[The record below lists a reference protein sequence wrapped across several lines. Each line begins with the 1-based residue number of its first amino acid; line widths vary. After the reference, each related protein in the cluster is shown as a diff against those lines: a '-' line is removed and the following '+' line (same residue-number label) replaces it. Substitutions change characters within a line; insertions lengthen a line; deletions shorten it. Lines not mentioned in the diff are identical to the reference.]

1 MIDWLSILVGL
12 FIGLAVMW
20 LVDYIF
26 YGQRS
31 RADAAELRSLREQLA
46 TNTADYEESQ
56 ARVESVEGQLVAMG
70 DELVTARA
78 DAKEAAVRI
87 EALETELKTTKSNLS
102 AAKIEVDDLRA
113 QLRVANIR
121 AGEAVAPPKN
131 NNKGKDDLKLINGIG
146 PAYEKR
152 LNEAGINTFADLSHY
167 VPERVHEI
175 INPQTWQQID
185 PQAWVTEAKL
195 FVQTPHLQDD
205 ELVKIKG
212 IGPKYAQLL
221 RRAGVSSLAAL
232 ALKSAEQIKHLL
244 GDELVAGADPAD
256 WITQAQRLVG

>member
-1 MIDWLSILVGL
+1 MFDWLSVLVGL

-20 LVDYIF
+20 LVDYLF

-31 RADAAELRSLREQLA
+31 RADAADMRSLREQL
-46 TNTADYEESQ
+46 TASTAEYEDCQ
-56 ARVESVEGQLVAMG
+56 ARVESVESQLLAMG
-70 DELVTARA
+70 EELVTARA

-87 EALETELKTTKSNLS
+87 ETLEAELQTTKSNLA
-102 AAKIEVDDLRA
+102 AAKIEVEDLRA

-121 AGEAVAPPKN
+121 AGEAVHPVKN
-131 NNKGKDDLKLINGIG
+131 KAKDDLKLINGIG

-152 LNEAGINTFADLSHY
+152 LNEAGITTFVDLSHY
-167 VPERVHEI
+167 MPERVHEI
-175 INPQTWQQID
+175 ISPQTWQQID
-185 PQAWVTEAKL
+185 PEAWVTEAKL

-232 ALKSAEQIKHLL
+232 ALQSAEQVEQLL

-256 WITQAQRLVG
+256 WIVQAQKLVG

>member
-31 RADAAELRSLREQLA
+31 RADAAELRSLREQLK

-56 ARVESVEGQLVAMG
+56 ARVESVESQLVTMG

-78 DAKEAAVRI
+78 DSKEAAVRI
-87 EALETELKTTKSNLS
+87 EALETELKTTKSNLA

-121 AGEAVAPPKN
+121 AGEAVAPTKN
-131 NNKGKDDLKLINGIG
+131 NRKDDLKLINGIG

-152 LNEAGINTFADLSHY
+152 LNEAGITTFADLSHY

-175 INPQTWQQID
+175 ISPQTWQQID
-185 PQAWVTEAKL
+185 PEAWVTEAKL

-221 RRAGVSSLAAL
+221 RRAGVSSLTVL
-232 ALKSAEQIKHLL
+232 ALKSAEQVKQLL

-256 WITQAQRLVG
+256 WIAQAQKLVG